1 MLNVLVTGGN
11 GQLGCEIREVAPEF
25 ADKLRLFF
33 VTRENLNLESESEIE
48 TFISANQIQAIV
60 NTAAY
65 TAVDLAEK
73 ELEKARVSNVMV
85 PKLLAKI
92 ANRHK
97 IKMLHVSTDF
107 AFDGKSGK
115 PYREDDLTSPISI
128 YGKTKEEGEREVL
141 KELPKAII
149 LRTSWVYSKYG
160 NNFLKTIRRLG
171 KERPELKIIY
181 DQIGTPTWARD
192 LARVILKMIQT
203 KDLSGF
209 YHYSNE
215 GITSWYDFA
224 KEILDLSN
232 LKTKIFPI
240 ETSEY
245 PTPATRPTYSVLNKK
260 KIKQSLEI
268 EIPHW
273 KDSLKVCLSELD

>member
-11 GQLGCEIREVAPEF
+11 GQLGSEIREITSEF
-25 ADKLRLFF
+25 SDQLRLFF
-33 VTRENLNLESESEIE
+33 VTRENLNLENEAEIE
-48 TFISANQIQAIV
+48 KFISTNQIQAIV

-73 ELEKARVSNVMV
+73 ETEKAKISNVII

-92 ANRHK
+92 ANSHK
-97 IKMLHVSTDF
+97 IQMLHISTDF

-115 PYREDDLTSPISI
+115 PYKEDDQTSPISV
-128 YGKTKEEGEREVL
+128 YGRTKEEGEREVL
-141 KELPKAII
+141 SELPKAII
-149 LRTSWVYSKYG
+149 VRTSWVYSKYG
-160 NNFLKTIRRLG
+160 NNFLKTMRRLG
-171 KERPELKIIY
+171 KERPELKVIY

-192 LARVILKMIQT
+192 LARVILKMIQI

-215 GITSWYDFA
+215 GIASWYDFA
-224 KEILDLSN
+224 KEILDLSQI
-232 LKTKIFPI
+232 KTKILPI

-260 KIKQSLEI
+260 KIKQSLNI

-273 KDSLKVCLSELD
+273 KDSLKACLSELD

>member
-73 ELEKARVSNVMV
+73 EPEKARSSNVV
-85 PKLLAKI
+85 IPKLLAKI

-115 PYREDDLTSPISI
+115 PYKEDDLTSPISI

-215 GITSWYDFA
+215 GIASWYDFA

-232 LKTKIFPI
+232 LKTKILPI

-260 KIKQSLEI
+260 KIKQTLEI